1 MSSAIKG
8 YRTFPLFVSPQFC
21 SRPLRAKIFLHIS
34 IVLSLAVATVPF
46 LKMCN
51 QIWSPYWADS
61 LCVSPGNWVFSDIS
75 ASNFAS
81 GPPREEPTFIYS
93 ALPTMRYPVEACSK
107 SYMWCFGVLHIARLH
122 KSLFSHLPRY
132 LPDSAATSCAPSAPS
147 DVSRATKYY
156 HLVLQ

>member
-46 LKMCN
+46 RKMCN

-93 ALPTMRYPVEACSK
+93 ALPTMRYPVEASSK

-132 LPDSAATSCAPSAPS
+132 LPDSAATSFGLAAET
-147 DVSRATKYY
+147 RA
-156 HLVLQ
+156 